1 MLSYN
6 VASWLKVNYFCGT
19 LQRRESCCTLIRF
32 WGQGMVTY
40 NYVCM
45 RVFVQHVGARTASS
59 PPHQSADPS
68 VPFMLQLG
76 LLHLNLH
83 PMPKT
88 AKSQRKKTV
97 RLACLLPFMTTFI
110 TIWLFL
116 FTFLLLIAKYK
127 MVILV
132 VAHKCHISTRQT
144 LNRSPYDDTGM
155 QINDHTCEPLLLHK
169 T

>member
-76 LLHLNLH
+76 LLLLQPKVTSSECISTCIQCQKRLNH
-83 PMPKT
+83 KEKNGPPG
-88 AKSQRKKTV
+88 
-97 RLACLLPFMTTFI
+97 LPSALYDHF
-110 TIWLFL
+110 
-116 FTFLLLIAKYK
+116 YHN
-127 MVILV
+127 LV
-132 VAHKCHISTRQT
+132 VFI
-144 LNRSPYDDTGM
+144 
-155 QINDHTCEPLLLHK
+155 QIFPADSK
-169 T
+169 I